1 MKRFLL
7 HTSFFLTILLA
18 SFFVVFASADGT
30 TDAYYKKLSSPKQ
43 SSMIVGSSRASQGIQ
58 PHVIDSVLRT
68 TGLFNYGFTI
78 NISPYGETY
87 YNSISNKLNAASKNG
102 LFIVAVTPWS
112 VSEYKLGNKKEG
124 KYLEDDD
131 ILAKTSFVN
140 MNPNIEYLVESLSS
154 KNESIIRNKFRKGMY
169 QTFFVNN
176 NGWLEVTIE
185 SDMITNTAR
194 TQNKI
199 ISYKKRKTNYSGFS
213 EYRFGYLK
221 KTIELFKEHGQVYLV
236 RIPVV
241 DEMLEIENE
250 LVPNFDDIMND
261 TSKEYGIPY
270 INIMPFNDQ
279 YNYTDGNHLT
289 ISSGKKFS
297 LDLAIQINNLKK

>member
-7 HTSFFLTILLA
+7 HTSFFLAILLA
-18 SFFVVFASADGT
+18 SVFVVFASADGT
-30 TDAYYKKLSSPKQ
+30 TDAYYKKVSSPKQ

-58 PHVIDSVLRT
+58 PHIIDSVLRT

-112 VSEYKLGNKKEG
+112 LSEYKLGNKKEG

-140 MNPNIEYLVESLSS
+140 MNPNIEYLIESLNS

-185 SDMITNTAR
+185 SDMITNKAR

-199 ISYKKRKTNYSGFS
+199 VSYKKRKTNYSGFS
-213 EYRFGYLK
+213 EYRCGYLK

-241 DEMLEIENE
+241 DAMLEIENE

-270 INIMPFNDQ
+270 INMMPFNDQ

-289 ISSGKKFS
+289 VSSGKKFS
-297 LDLAIQINNLKK
+297 LDLAIQINKLKK